1 MAKVDKKNA
10 VEEIDDGIREKM
22 IAVNRVTK
30 VVKGGRILA
39 FAALTVA
46 GDGKG
51 SVGMGTGKS
60 REVPASVIRENL
72 NYYADYL
79 SQELGKGRTMDEI
92 IEEIGE
98 PNIVARTIID
108 SAEAAGE
115 TGDGYGSFED
125 ASPRGDDRRSTYS
138 QESYQNGSTPNIH
151 YFDLNK
157 WYWKLALVVLLFLV
171 ISVVFSIMGGV
182 FYLLIRFSGPILM
195 CLIIYWLVKNFRGR

>member
-1 MAKVDKKNA
+1 MNKDEFLRRL
-10 VEEIDDGIREKM
+10 EE
-22 IAVNRVTK
+22 
-30 VVKGGRILA
+30 
-39 FAALTVA
+39 ALS
-46 GDGKG
+46 G
-51 SVGMGTGKS
+51 
-60 REVPASVIRENL
+60 EVPASVIRDNL

-171 ISVVFSIMGGV
+171 ISVVFSIMGSV

-195 CLIIYWLVKNFRGR
+195 CLIIYWLFKNFRGR

>member
-1 MAKVDKKNA
+1 MNKDEFLRRL
-10 VEEIDDGIREKM
+10 EE
-22 IAVNRVTK
+22 
-30 VVKGGRILA
+30 
-39 FAALTVA
+39 ALS
-46 GDGKG
+46 G
-51 SVGMGTGKS
+51 
-60 REVPASVIRENL
+60 EVPASVIRDNL

-125 ASPRGDDRRSTYS
+125 ASPQDDGRRSTYS
-138 QESYQNGSTPNIH
+138 QGSYQNGSAPNIH
-151 YFDLNK
+151 YFELNK
-157 WYWKLALVVLLFLV
+157 WYWKLVPAVILLLVFL
-171 ISVVFSIMGGV
+171 VVFSIMGGV

-195 CLIIYWLVKNFRGR
+195 CLLIYWLIKSFRGR

>member
-1 MAKVDKKNA
+1 MNKDEFLRRL
-10 VEEIDDGIREKM
+10 EE
-22 IAVNRVTK
+22 
-30 VVKGGRILA
+30 
-39 FAALTVA
+39 ALS
-46 GDGKG
+46 G
-51 SVGMGTGKS
+51 
-60 REVPASVIRENL
+60 EVPASVIRDNL

-115 TGDGYGSFED
+115 TGDGY
-125 ASPRGDDRRSTYS
+125 
-138 QESYQNGSTPNIH
+138 QNGSAPNIH

-157 WYWKLALVVLLFLV
+157 WYWKLALVVILFLV

-195 CLIIYWLVKNFRGR
+195 CLIIYWIVKNFRGR

>member
-1 MAKVDKKNA
+1 MNKDEFLRRL
-10 VEEIDDGIREKM
+10 EE
-22 IAVNRVTK
+22 
-30 VVKGGRILA
+30 
-39 FAALTVA
+39 ALS
-46 GDGKG
+46 G
-51 SVGMGTGKS
+51 
-60 REVPASVIRENL
+60 EVPASVIRDNL

-125 ASPRGDDRRSTYS
+125 ASPRDDDRRSTYS
-138 QESYQNGSTPNIH
+138 QGSYQNGSAPNIH

-157 WYWKLALVVLLFLV
+157 WYWKLALVVILFLV
-171 ISVVFSIMGGV
+171 ISIVFSIMGGV

-195 CLIIYWLVKNFRGR
+195 CLIIYWIVKNFRGRS